1 MLALQDS
8 GPFLKPTSHTWF
20 MLCPPPL
27 PRTGW
32 TGVSRPRQT
41 KGALSHPPLS
51 YWALTVFSKAV
62 LLFFFFFF
70 GCHRFFLSPWPAK
83 FFSMWKVFNFWI
95 NPEAYLLV
103 LWRAHADFP
112 MHSPWMWI
120 YDFRLT
126 SFSVSHDCTNGLSCT
141 FFCCWGFLAQQSAY
155 KGI

>member
-62 LLFFFFFF
+62 LLFFFWLPSLFS
-70 GCHRFFLSPWPAK
+70 LS
-83 FFSMWKVFNFWI
+83 
-95 NPEAYLLV
+95 
-103 LWRAHADFP
+103 
-112 MHSPWMWI
+112 
-120 YDFRLT
+120 LT
-126 SFSVSHDCTNGLSCT
+126 SQIFLHVKGVQFLDQSWGLLTRSLKGTCRLPNAQPMDVNLRLQINLFLCLPWLHKWPVLHLFLLLGLPCPTVSIQGHLG
-141 FFCCWGFLAQQSAY
+141 
-155 KGI
+155 